1 MLIKKKIKIKEKIKV
16 IKSNKNDIFLFYYN
30 KNIKM
35 NNIIKITKFI

>member
-1 MLIKKKIKIKEKIKV
+1 MLIKNKIKIKEKIKV